1 MPPAPVAA
9 KTFIVPFP
17 VAAKTLIL
25 PAPVAAKTLILPA
38 PVAAKTLILPAP
50 VAAKTLILPAPV
62 AVKTPPAAM
71 IHTSSSFS
79 SADSHTSSLS
89 NSEPCLTSARQLEEP
104 HELPHW
110 EEVQLNL
117 VSARDYF
124 ASQLY
129 SQLAHVP
136 ATICRKFFVRDSN
149 DLAALQQVN
158 STEYRTNLCKRFSVH
173 ALSGIDPNT
182 KKYSKGHCFE
192 LDLCVKVRDGPVHL
206 DSIFNR
212 VVDLNDSESI
222 VCLSN
227 EDGLATTSAAEC
239 LSDIRLERGEC
250 FHFEITES
258 PSCILEKMYQLD
270 RAYALR
276 NRIHKTNVVI
286 KAMGVFVN
294 GNKEIFKRNSVN
306 ILARWREDKE
316 VMLIGKSGVPIFLIY
331 TPCRNVF
338 TSLDQVQTSLSH
350 LEGKVEE
357 RLGKVEERF
366 GKAQESNNSRF
377 DEVQKTLWGFI
388 AISMAFYVSSISGFK
403 LTGQHGV

>member
-1 MPPAPVAA
+1 MPEGSGESPAG
-9 KTFIVPFP
+9 
-17 VAAKTLIL
+17 
-25 PAPVAAKTLILPA
+25 
-38 PVAAKTLILPAP
+38 
-50 VAAKTLILPAPV
+50 
-62 AVKTPPAAM
+62 
-71 IHTSSSFS
+71 TSSPSM
-79 SADSHTSSLS
+79 S
-89 NSEPCLTSARQLEEP
+89 NLEP

-124 ASQLY
+124 ANQLY

-136 ATICRKFFVRDSN
+136 ATMMCRRFFLRDSN
-149 DLAALQQVN
+149 DIAALQHVN
-158 STEYRTNLCKRFSVH
+158 STEYRTNLRKRFSIH
-173 ALSGIDPNT
+173 SLSGIDQ
-182 KKYSKGHCFE
+182 KQKQYSKGHYFE
-192 LDLCVKVRDGPVHL
+192 LDLYVKVRDGPVHL

-227 EDGLATTSAAEC
+227 EDGQATTSAAEC

-306 ILARWREDKE
+306 ILARWREHKE
-316 VMLIGKSGVPIFLIY
+316 AILIGKSGVPIFLIY
-331 TPCRNVF
+331 TPCRNLF
-338 TSLDQVQTSLSH
+338 SSMDQV
-350 LEGKVEE
+350 
-357 RLGKVEERF
+357 
-366 GKAQESNNSRF
+366 QESNNSRF
-377 DEVQKTLWGFI
+377 DKVEASISQVQTSLVHLEDRFCEVQESNNSRFDKVEASIDKVVASISQVQKSLWSFM
-388 AISMAFYVSSISGFK
+388 AISMAALFVSRIPGFK
-403 LTGQHGV
+403 LPGQPLGSGSPGVG

>member
-1 MPPAPVAA
+1 M
-9 KTFIVPFP
+9 
-17 VAAKTLIL
+17 
-25 PAPVAAKTLILPA
+25 
-38 PVAAKTLILPAP
+38 
-50 VAAKTLILPAPV
+50 
-62 AVKTPPAAM
+62 
-71 IHTSSSFS
+71 
-79 SADSHTSSLS
+79 S
-89 NSEPCLTSARQLEEP
+89 NLEP

-124 ASQLY
+124 ANQLY

-136 ATICRKFFVRDSN
+136 ATMMCRRFFLRDSN
-149 DLAALQQVN
+149 DIAALQHVN
-158 STEYRTNLCKRFSVH
+158 STEYRTNLRKRFSIH
-173 ALSGIDPNT
+173 SLSGIDQ
-182 KKYSKGHCFE
+182 KQKQYSKGHYFE
-192 LDLCVKVRDGPVHL
+192 LDLYVKVRDGPVHL

-227 EDGLATTSAAEC
+227 EDGQATTSAAEC

-366 GKAQESNNSRF
+366 GKVEERFGKAQESNNSRF
-377 DEVQKTLWGFI
+377 DEVFVSPVGMFDTIMLQRI
-388 AISMAFYVSSISGFK
+388 AGCDEHF
-403 LTGQHGV
+403 TGAEDSLGLYSN